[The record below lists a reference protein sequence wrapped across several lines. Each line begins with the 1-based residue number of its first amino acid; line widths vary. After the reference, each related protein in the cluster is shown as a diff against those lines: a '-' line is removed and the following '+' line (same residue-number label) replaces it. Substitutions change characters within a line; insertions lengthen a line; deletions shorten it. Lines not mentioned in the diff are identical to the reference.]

1 MRSATLI
8 ISLMTVVVL
17 IDSTS
22 SFSIGDML
30 KTVADTKSDNGLLLM
45 SQMLKM
51 MYGGKPKN
59 ASPNGVVE
67 SGEGKSTFE
76 EDKKNIEDLL
86 MSLLTLR
93 KSNAGKEKYMDII
106 KEFLFKPLNQQT
118 V

>member
-8 ISLMTVVVL
+8 ISVLTVIIL
-17 IDSTS
+17 IDSAS

-30 KTVADTKSDNGLLLM
+30 KTVADTKNDNGLLLM
-45 SQMLKM
+45 SQMLKI

-59 ASPNGVVE
+59 NSPNGVE
-67 SGEGKSTFE
+67 NEEGKSTFE

-86 MSLLTLR
+86 MNLLTLR